1 MDMITLAMAKAYTDS
16 KYDTKL
22 VPGVLSFDGDVTGRE
37 VVTDG
42 SGTSFVKILDR
53 PIAESEFLGLTATH
67 VDSNGGTPVHET
79 VSASDLRIEP
89 FFSEGLFTVGVD
101 EGLTLVISTPQA
113 VDVEDNHFSAG
124 TWVLMRE
131 GDGLLVYISGI
142 HGVLMEQVTIKP
154 EHLPGVYLP
163 VVELSY
169 EQFNEILEAEGTGGV
184 TYGEG
189 KVFEELEAAFSIGLP
204 CVIRV
209 PVVDAATASIM
220 SLSLIETDDEAFF
233 VYRGNITG
241 FSLSAGRVVTQDR
254 VRWVLYSGEGA

>member
-1 MDMITLAMAKAYTDS
+1 MDMLTLAMAKAYTDS

-37 VVTDG
+37 VVTPE
-42 SGTSFVKILDR
+42 SGTSLVKILDR

-89 FFSEGLFTVGVD
+89 FFSEGSFSVGTD
-101 EGLTLVISTPQA
+101 DGLILVISTPQA
-113 VDVEDNHFSAG
+113 VDIEDNHFSAG

-131 GDGLLVYISGI
+131 GDGLLVYTSGI
-142 HGVLMEQVTIKP
+142 YGVLMEQVTIKP
-154 EHLPGVYLP
+154 EHLPGVCLP
-163 VVELSY
+163 VVELSH

-209 PVVDAATASIM
+209 PVVDAAVASIM
-220 SLSLIETDDEAFF
+220 SLSLTETDDEAFF
-233 VYRGNITG
+233 VYSGNIAG
-241 FSLSAGRVVTQDR
+241 FSLLAGRMDVQDHVVWT
-254 VRWVLYSGEGA
+254 LHPGEGA